1 MLESL
6 DVRNG
11 HRVLEIGTG
20 SGYNAAL
27 LSHRLGAERV
37 FSVDVEPELV
47 ELARNRLAKIG
58 YRPTLVAC
66 DGVRGLPEHA
76 PYDRVIA
83 TCAVP
88 AVPWA
93 WIEHTTVGG
102 VVLADVKLLGQYGS
116 LVRLTRTSR
125 DQAEGRFDATYGS
138 FMRLRH
144 QPGPYEHRPCS
155 HPETTLMAERVT
167 RVDPRTPFQRLVV
180 WFLAGPRIGSEVGLG
195 YAGAILAAPH
205 GRSRCPPRTA
215 PGARS
220 TSPPTT
226 TVDTSCEK
234 AGREPCGPRW
244 RRRTGSGGRGVNRGG
259 NGSV

>member
-1 MLESL
+1 
-6 DVRNG
+6 
-11 HRVLEIGTG
+11 
-20 SGYNAAL
+20 
-27 LSHRLGAERV
+27 
-37 FSVDVEPELV
+37 
-47 ELARNRLAKIG
+47 
-58 YRPTLVAC
+58 
-66 DGVRGLPEHA
+66 LPEHA

-195 YAGAILAAPH
+195 YSGGDPRSSPRAVSLSTPDGSRCEVDLAADDN
-205 GRSRCPPRTA
+205 GRHL
-215 PGARS
+215 
-220 TSPPTT
+220 
-226 TVDTSCEK
+226 V
-234 AGREPCGPRW
+234 REGGPRALWAAVEEADRQW
-244 RRRTGSGGRGVNRGG
+244 RAWGQPGWERFGMTVTATKQ
-259 NGSV
+259 SVWLDDPENPIFTLCDPVV